1 MDETD
6 AADILRTYWLSR
18 AENSTSQEIIPAT
31 CPFCGKGDRIRLLP
45 DVTPKVSVLQET
57 DYQAAWKI
65 LTSKNRLPAM
75 CGFCMN
81 VVLTGE
87 GQAEMPGGQ

>member
-18 AENSTSQEIIPAT
+18 AESATSQEIIPAT

-45 DVTPKVSVLQET
+45 NENQDASVVEET
-57 DYQAAWKI
+57 DYRAAWKI
-65 LTSKNRLPAM
+65 LTSKNRLPAI

-87 GQAEMPGGQ
+87 GQAEMPGGE